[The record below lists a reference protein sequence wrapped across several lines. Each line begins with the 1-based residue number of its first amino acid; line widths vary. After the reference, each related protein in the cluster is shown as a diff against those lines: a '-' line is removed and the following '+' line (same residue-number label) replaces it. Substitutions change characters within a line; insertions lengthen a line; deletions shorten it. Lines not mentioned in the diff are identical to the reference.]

1 MKLNKI
7 LIIFIFA
14 NIFFL
19 NSCESIK
26 NAVTGKKKP
35 PGDEFLVE
43 KKNPLVLPPEFGEL
57 PVPLKEEK
65 MEQEAEGCLCL
76 WHASKNRVETK
87 KVIAK
92 GWENE
97 YKRRNRIS
105 GKENTRGHS
114 GRDKNDC
121 D

>member
-57 PVPLKEEK
+57 PVPLKEELI
-65 MEQEAEGCLCL
+65 EQEESDEEIEKLIGKI
-76 WHASKNRVETK
+76 SIE
-87 KVIAK
+87 
-92 GWENE
+92 ENS
-97 YKRRNRIS
+97 NDDL
-105 GKENTRGHS
+105 ENLS
-114 GRDKNDC
+114 DSLEQSILEQINNN
-121 D
+121 

>member
-57 PVPLKEEK
+57 PVPLKEEII
-65 MEQEAEGCLCL
+65 EQEESDEEIEKLIGKI
-76 WHASKNRVETK
+76 SIE
-87 KVIAK
+87 
-92 GWENE
+92 ENS
-97 YKRRNRIS
+97 NDDS
-105 GKENTRGHS
+105 ENLS
-114 GRDKNDC
+114 DSLEQSILEQINNN
-121 D
+121 

>member
-57 PVPLKEEK
+57 PVPLKEERI
-65 MEQEAEGCLCL
+65 EQEEESDEEIEKLIGKI
-76 WHASKNRVETK
+76 SIE
-87 KVIAK
+87 
-92 GWENE
+92 ENS
-97 YKRRNRIS
+97 NDDL
-105 GKENTRGHS
+105 ENLS
-114 GRDKNDC
+114 DSLEQSILEQINNN
-121 D
+121 

>member
-57 PVPLKEEK
+57 PVPLKEER
-65 MEQEAEGCLCL
+65 MEQEESDEEIEKLIGKI
-76 WHASKNRVETK
+76 SIE
-87 KVIAK
+87 
-92 GWENE
+92 ENS
-97 YKRRNRIS
+97 NDDL
-105 GKENTRGHS
+105 ENLS
-114 GRDKNDC
+114 DSLEQSILEQINND
-121 D
+121 

>member
-26 NAVTGKKKP
+26 NAVSGKKKP

-65 MEQEAEGCLCL
+65 MEQEESDEEIEKLIGKI
-76 WHASKNRVETK
+76 SIE
-87 KVIAK
+87 
-92 GWENE
+92 ENS
-97 YKRRNRIS
+97 NDDL
-105 GKENTRGHS
+105 ENLS
-114 GRDKNDC
+114 DSLEQSILEQINNN
-121 D
+121 

>member
-19 NSCESIK
+19 NSCESVK
-26 NAVTGKKKP
+26 NAVSGKKKP

-57 PVPLKEEK
+57 PVPLKEEII
-65 MEQEAEGCLCL
+65 EQEEESDEEIEKLIGKI
-76 WHASKNRVETK
+76 SIE
-87 KVIAK
+87 
-92 GWENE
+92 ENS
-97 YKRRNRIS
+97 NDDP
-105 GKENTRGHS
+105 ENLS
-114 GRDKNDC
+114 DSLEQSILEQINNN
-121 D
+121 

>member
-14 NIFFL
+14 NILFL
-19 NSCESIK
+19 NSCASIK

-43 KKNPLVLPPEFGEL
+43 KKNPLVLPPKFGEL

-65 MEQEAEGCLCL
+65 IEQEESDEEIEKLIGKI
-76 WHASKNRVETK
+76 SIE
-87 KVIAK
+87 
-92 GWENE
+92 ENS
-97 YKRRNRIS
+97 NDVS
-105 GKENTRGHS
+105 ENLS
-114 GRDKNDC
+114 DSLEQSILEQINNN
-121 D
+121 

>member
-65 MEQEAEGCLCL
+65 MEQEEEADEEIEKLIGKI
-76 WHASKNRVETK
+76 SIE
-87 KVIAK
+87 
-92 GWENE
+92 ENS
-97 YKRRNRIS
+97 NDDL
-105 GKENTRGHS
+105 ENLS
-114 GRDKNDC
+114 DSLEQSILEQINNN
-121 D
+121 

>member
-19 NSCESIK
+19 NSCESIQ
-26 NAVTGKKKP
+26 NAVEGKKKP

-57 PVPLKEEK
+57 PVPLKEEII
-65 MEQEAEGCLCL
+65 EQEESDEEIGELIGKI
-76 WHASKNRVETK
+76 SIE
-87 KVIAK
+87 
-92 GWENE
+92 ENS
-97 YKRRNRIS
+97 NDDI
-105 GKENTRGHS
+105 ENLS
-114 GRDKNDC
+114 DSLEQSILEQINNN
-121 D
+121 

>member
-14 NIFFL
+14 NILFL
-19 NSCESIK
+19 NSCASIK

-57 PVPLKEEK
+57 PVPLKEER
-65 MEQEAEGCLCL
+65 MEQEEESDEEIEKLIGKI
-76 WHASKNRVETK
+76 SIE
-87 KVIAK
+87 
-92 GWENE
+92 ENS
-97 YKRRNRIS
+97 NDDL
-105 GKENTRGHS
+105 ENLS
-114 GRDKNDC
+114 DSLEQSILEQINNN
-121 D
+121 

>member
-57 PVPLKEEK
+57 PVPLKEER
-65 MEQEAEGCLCL
+65 MEQEEVSDEEIEKLIGKI
-76 WHASKNRVETK
+76 SIE
-87 KVIAK
+87 
-92 GWENE
+92 ENS
-97 YKRRNRIS
+97 NDDI
-105 GKENTRGHS
+105 ENLS
-114 GRDKNDC
+114 DSLEQSILEQINNN
-121 D
+121 

>member
-19 NSCESIK
+19 NSCETIK

-57 PVPLKEEK
+57 PVPLKEER
-65 MEQEAEGCLCL
+65 MEQEEESDEEIEKLIGKI
-76 WHASKNRVETK
+76 SIE
-87 KVIAK
+87 
-92 GWENE
+92 ENS
-97 YKRRNRIS
+97 NDDL
-105 GKENTRGHS
+105 ENLS
-114 GRDKNDC
+114 DSLEQSILEQINNN
-121 D
+121 

>member
-65 MEQEAEGCLCL
+65 MEQEESDEEIEKLIGKI
-76 WHASKNRVETK
+76 SIE
-87 KVIAK
+87 
-92 GWENE
+92 ENS
-97 YKRRNRIS
+97 NDDL
-105 GKENTRGHS
+105 ENLS
-114 GRDKNDC
+114 DSLEQSILEQINNN
-121 D
+121 

>member
-57 PVPLKEEK
+57 PVPLKEER
-65 MEQEAEGCLCL
+65 MEQEESDEEIEKLIGKI
-76 WHASKNRVETK
+76 SIEENRNDDL
-87 KVIAK
+87 
-92 GWENE
+92 ENLSDSLE
-97 YKRRNRIS
+97 QSILEQIN
-105 GKENTRGHS
+105 N
-114 GRDKNDC
+114 N
-121 D
+121 

>member
-57 PVPLKEEK
+57 PVPLKEER
-65 MEQEAEGCLCL
+65 MEQEESDEEIEKLIGKI
-76 WHASKNRVETK
+76 SIE
-87 KVIAK
+87 
-92 GWENE
+92 ENS
-97 YKRRNRIS
+97 NDDL
-105 GKENTRGHS
+105 ENLS
-114 GRDKNDC
+114 DSLEQSILEQINNN
-121 D
+121 

>member
-19 NSCESIK
+19 NSCTSIQ

-57 PVPLKEEK
+57 PIPLKEEII
-65 MEQEAEGCLCL
+65 EQEEESDEEIEKLIGKI
-76 WHASKNRVETK
+76 SIE
-87 KVIAK
+87 
-92 GWENE
+92 ENS
-97 YKRRNRIS
+97 NDDS
-105 GKENTRGHS
+105 ENLS
-114 GRDKNDC
+114 DSLEQSILEKINNN
-121 D
+121 

>member
-65 MEQEAEGCLCL
+65 MEQEEESDEEIEKLIGKI
-76 WHASKNRVETK
+76 SIE
-87 KVIAK
+87 
-92 GWENE
+92 ENS
-97 YKRRNRIS
+97 NDDL
-105 GKENTRGHS
+105 ENLS
-114 GRDKNDC
+114 DSLEQSILEQINNN
-121 D
+121 

>member
-14 NIFFL
+14 NILFL
-19 NSCESIK
+19 NSCASIK

-65 MEQEAEGCLCL
+65 IEQEESDEEIEKLIGKI
-76 WHASKNRVETK
+76 SIE
-87 KVIAK
+87 
-92 GWENE
+92 ENS
-97 YKRRNRIS
+97 NDVS
-105 GKENTRGHS
+105 ENLS
-114 GRDKNDC
+114 DSLEQSILEQINNN
-121 D
+121 

>member
-19 NSCESIK
+19 NSCESVK
-26 NAVTGKKKP
+26 NAVSGKKKP

-65 MEQEAEGCLCL
+65 IEQEESDEEIEKLIGKI
-76 WHASKNRVETK
+76 SIE
-87 KVIAK
+87 
-92 GWENE
+92 ENS
-97 YKRRNRIS
+97 NDDS
-105 GKENTRGHS
+105 ENLS
-114 GRDKNDC
+114 DSLEQSILEQINNN
-121 D
+121 

>member
-19 NSCESIK
+19 NSCESVK
-26 NAVTGKKKP
+26 NAVSGKKKP

-57 PVPLKEEK
+57 PVPLKEEII
-65 MEQEAEGCLCL
+65 EQEEESDEEIEKLIGKI
-76 WHASKNRVETK
+76 SIE
-87 KVIAK
+87 
-92 GWENE
+92 ENS
-97 YKRRNRIS
+97 NDDL
-105 GKENTRGHS
+105 ENLS
-114 GRDKNDC
+114 DSLEQSILEQINNN
-121 D
+121 

>member
-57 PVPLKEEK
+57 PVPLKEEI
-65 MEQEAEGCLCL
+65 MEQEEESDEEIEKLIGKI
-76 WHASKNRVETK
+76 SIE
-87 KVIAK
+87 
-92 GWENE
+92 ENS
-97 YKRRNRIS
+97 NDDL
-105 GKENTRGHS
+105 ENLS
-114 GRDKNDC
+114 DSLEQSILEQINNN
-121 D
+121 

>member
-26 NAVTGKKKP
+26 KAVPGQKKP

-65 MEQEAEGCLCL
+65 MEQEEESDEEIEKLIGKI
-76 WHASKNRVETK
+76 SIE
-87 KVIAK
+87 
-92 GWENE
+92 EN
-97 YKRRNRIS
+97 S
-105 GKENTRGHS
+105 
-114 GRDKNDC
+114 ND
-121 D
+121 DLGNLSDSLEQSILEQINNN

>member
-57 PVPLKEEK
+57 PVPLKEER
-65 MEQEAEGCLCL
+65 MEQEEESDEEIEKLIGKI
-76 WHASKNRVETK
+76 SIE
-87 KVIAK
+87 
-92 GWENE
+92 ENS
-97 YKRRNRIS
+97 NDDL
-105 GKENTRGHS
+105 ENLS
-114 GRDKNDC
+114 DSLEQSILEQINND
-121 D
+121 

>member
-57 PVPLKEEK
+57 PVPLKEEII
-65 MEQEAEGCLCL
+65 EQEEESDEEIEKLIGKI
-76 WHASKNRVETK
+76 SIE
-87 KVIAK
+87 
-92 GWENE
+92 ENS
-97 YKRRNRIS
+97 NDDL
-105 GKENTRGHS
+105 ENLS
-114 GRDKNDC
+114 DSLEQSILEQINNN
-121 D
+121 

>member
-26 NAVTGKKKP
+26 KAVTGQKKP

-57 PVPLKEEK
+57 PVPLKEER
-65 MEQEAEGCLCL
+65 MEQEEESDEEIEKLIGKI
-76 WHASKNRVETK
+76 SIE
-87 KVIAK
+87 
-92 GWENE
+92 ENS
-97 YKRRNRIS
+97 NDDL
-105 GKENTRGHS
+105 ENLS
-114 GRDKNDC
+114 DSLEQSILEQINNN
-121 D
+121 

>member
-19 NSCESIK
+19 NSCESIQ
-26 NAVTGKKKP
+26 NAVTGKKKS

-57 PVPLKEEK
+57 PVPLKEER
-65 MEQEAEGCLCL
+65 MEQEEVSDEEIEKLIGKI
-76 WHASKNRVETK
+76 SIE
-87 KVIAK
+87 
-92 GWENE
+92 ENS
-97 YKRRNRIS
+97 NDDL
-105 GKENTRGHS
+105 ENLS
-114 GRDKNDC
+114 DSLEQSILEQINNN
-121 D
+121 

>member
-19 NSCESIK
+19 NSCESIR
-26 NAVTGKKKP
+26 NAVEGKKKP

-57 PVPLKEEK
+57 PVPLKEEII
-65 MEQEAEGCLCL
+65 EQEESDEEIGELIGKI
-76 WHASKNRVETK
+76 SIE
-87 KVIAK
+87 
-92 GWENE
+92 ENS
-97 YKRRNRIS
+97 NDDI
-105 GKENTRGHS
+105 ENLS
-114 GRDKNDC
+114 DSLEQSILEQINNN
-121 D
+121 

>member
-19 NSCESIK
+19 NSCESVK
-26 NAVTGKKKP
+26 NAVSGKKKP

-57 PVPLKEEK
+57 PVPLKEER
-65 MEQEAEGCLCL
+65 MEQEEESDEEIEKLIGKI
-76 WHASKNRVETK
+76 SIE
-87 KVIAK
+87 
-92 GWENE
+92 EN
-97 YKRRNRIS
+97 S
-105 GKENTRGHS
+105 
-114 GRDKNDC
+114 ND
-121 D
+121 DLGNLSDSLEQSILEQINNN

>member
-19 NSCESIK
+19 NSCESIQ
-26 NAVTGKKKP
+26 NAVEGKKKP

-57 PVPLKEEK
+57 PVPLKEEII
-65 MEQEAEGCLCL
+65 EQEESDEEIEELIGKI
-76 WHASKNRVETK
+76 SIE
-87 KVIAK
+87 
-92 GWENE
+92 ENS
-97 YKRRNRIS
+97 NDDI
-105 GKENTRGHS
+105 ENLS
-114 GRDKNDC
+114 DSLEQSILEQINNN
-121 D
+121 

>member
-19 NSCESIK
+19 NSCESVK
-26 NAVTGKKKP
+26 NAVSGKKKP

-65 MEQEAEGCLCL
+65 MEQEEEADEEIEKLIGKI
-76 WHASKNRVETK
+76 SIE
-87 KVIAK
+87 
-92 GWENE
+92 ENS
-97 YKRRNRIS
+97 NDDL
-105 GKENTRGHS
+105 ENLS
-114 GRDKNDC
+114 DSLEQSILEQINNN
-121 D
+121 

>member
-57 PVPLKEEK
+57 PVPLKEEII
-65 MEQEAEGCLCL
+65 EQEESDEEIEKLIGKI
-76 WHASKNRVETK
+76 SIE
-87 KVIAK
+87 
-92 GWENE
+92 ENS
-97 YKRRNRIS
+97 NNDL
-105 GKENTRGHS
+105 ENLS
-114 GRDKNDC
+114 DSLEQSILEKINNN
-121 D
+121 

>member
-57 PVPLKEEK
+57 PVPLKEER
-65 MEQEAEGCLCL
+65 MEQEEESDEEIEKLIGKI
-76 WHASKNRVETK
+76 SIE
-87 KVIAK
+87 
-92 GWENE
+92 ENS
-97 YKRRNRIS
+97 NDDL
-105 GKENTRGHS
+105 ENLSDSLERS
-114 GRDKNDC
+114 ILEQINND
-121 D
+121 

>member
-65 MEQEAEGCLCL
+65 MEQEEESDEEIEKLIGKI
-76 WHASKNRVETK
+76 SIE
-87 KVIAK
+87 
-92 GWENE
+92 ENS
-97 YKRRNRIS
+97 NDDL
-105 GKENTRGHS
+105 ENLS
-114 GRDKNDC
+114 DSLEQLILEQINNN
-121 D
+121 

>member
-65 MEQEAEGCLCL
+65 MEQEEESDEEIEKLIGKISIEENGNDDAENLSDSL
-76 WHASKNRVETK
+76 EQSILEQIN
-87 KVIAK
+87 
-92 GWENE
+92 N
-97 YKRRNRIS
+97 N
-105 GKENTRGHS
+105 
-114 GRDKNDC
+114 
-121 D
+121 